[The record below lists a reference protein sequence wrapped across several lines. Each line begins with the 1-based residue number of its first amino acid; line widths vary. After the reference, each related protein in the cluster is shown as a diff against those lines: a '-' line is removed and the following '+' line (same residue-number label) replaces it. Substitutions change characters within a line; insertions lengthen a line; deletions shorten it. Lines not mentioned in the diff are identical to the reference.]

1 MFTPKKAA
9 ETDKDMF
16 AGVLIKAFSKETE
29 YTQIIELLLNS
40 GLPTH
45 SMNEININPH
55 GMVTIKNIENT
66 VCKILIQKL
75 HMKTFFGRKIF
86 CNGIIPLSPDKPVQP
101 QLATTTPG
109 TPSSTAAVPSST
121 PPAPSSTPSPC
132 SPTTPGMLTS
142 CALKNADD
150 AAVTSTPSQIN
161 VSPRTVYPTDHVIS
175 DQPSAGVVTPPVPHH
190 HLAVVGPP
198 PHSSQQLLSTSAQIS
213 SGALDTDNT
222 DTISAFSPADTSLL
236 DIGGCKDIHEFLLQN
251 KGSLENEDL
260 ARRFSLSL
268 RSPPEGSLAAEI
280 IQASTS
286 ATPRFARAE
295 SLISELKEMTSKL
308 SDFES
313 CISSSSDN
321 DEEPVEVKHDEFKSI
336 NERKKDKKNKRKKSA
351 SPTGNE
357 YFLKKVNRNQSPQ
370 NQLS

>member
-1 MFTPKKAA
+1 M
-9 ETDKDMF
+9 
-16 AGVLIKAFSKETE
+16 
-29 YTQIIELLLNS
+29 
-40 GLPTH
+40 
-45 SMNEININPH
+45 
-55 GMVTIKNIENT
+55 
-66 VCKILIQKL
+66 
-75 HMKTFFGRKIF
+75 
-86 CNGIIPLSPDKPVQP
+86 
-101 QLATTTPG
+101 
-109 TPSSTAAVPSST
+109 
-121 PPAPSSTPSPC
+121 
-132 SPTTPGMLTS
+132 
-142 CALKNADD
+142 
-150 AAVTSTPSQIN
+150 
-161 VSPRTVYPTDHVIS
+161 
-175 DQPSAGVVTPPVPHH
+175 PHH
-190 HLAVVGPP
+190 HLAVAGPP

-236 DIGGCKDIHEFLLQN
+236 DIGGCKDINEFLLQN

-336 NERKKDKKNKRKKSA
+336 NERKRDKKNKRKKSA